1 MGFTTE
7 QVHWIFG
14 GIILITGLLLLSRKV
29 FAATGRW
36 LDYLIPAVLA
46 GLGILLALDPLVHG
60 TAMPPDYG
68 GQMMQHY
75 ILSGLLLVVAII
87 EFIRVGRA
95 AHGFV
100 WRLPL
105 ILLLVAAALLFAF
118 HDQGHAG
125 GAMLLVMTQHRV
137 FAATFAVAALALYF
151 EAEAERMKRLRSEV
165 AFPLLVALLGLE
177 FIVYTEGSMAPM

>member
-14 GIILITGLLLLSRKV
+14 GIILITGLLLLSRKL

-36 LDYLIPAVLA
+36 LDYIIPSVLA

-60 TAMPPDYG
+60 NTMPPDYG
-68 GQMMQHY
+68 RQMLQHY

-87 EFIRVGRA
+87 EFFRVARA
-95 AHGFV
+95 AQGFV

-125 GAMLLVMTQHRV
+125 GAMLLMTTQHRV
-137 FAATFAVAALALYF
+137 FAATFAAAALALYF
-151 EAEAERMKRLRSEV
+151 EAGVETMKQPQGET
-165 AFPLLVALLGLE
+165 AFPLLVALLGVE
-177 FIVYTEGSMAPM
+177 FLVYTEGSMAPM